1 MPIRGEVRIMA
12 KLRVEKSDNGGRRI
26 LVNEK
31 EIDDVMSVTIYVS
44 PGSAITANIEVGIS
58 EADIQD

>member
-1 MPIRGEVRIMA
+1 MA